1 MPELAY
7 LNGQIMPLDQA
18 RVPVEDRGY
27 QFGDAAYEFVAA
39 GNGRLFAVEAHLDR
53 LERTMRA
60 LAFPPLDRN
69 HIREAMFKLHQR
81 AGISRAGIYIQ
92 ISRGVAPRSHAFP
105 AEAAPQVLMTIRPV
119 PPTPPEHL
127 TEGIGAITVADQ
139 RWGRCDIKTVQLL
152 ANVLAKQRAL
162 DSGAYDAIFI
172 GPDGTVREGTSSNLF
187 IRSAQRLHTHPLTT
201 DILPGIT
208 RAVLL
213 DICRREGIEVLER
226 RFDRHAL
233 MAADEVMLTGTVT
246 EVLPVTRID
255 GRIIGDGRPGP
266 MAAQLRAWLEALAAD
281 PDGP

>member
-7 LNGQIMPLDQA
+7 LNGEIMPLDQA

-39 GNGRLFAVEAHLDR
+39 VNGRLFAVEAHLDR
-53 LERTMRA
+53 LERTLLA

-69 HIREAMFKLHQR
+69 RIREAIFTLHQR
-81 AGISRAGIYIQ
+81 AGIARAGIYIQ

-105 AEAAPQVLMTIRPV
+105 EKTVPQVLMTVRPV

-127 TEGIGAITVADQ
+127 TRGIAAITLADQ

-152 ANVLAKQRAL
+152 ANVMSKQRAL

-187 IRSAQRLHTHPLTT
+187 IRSGQRLHTHPLTT
-201 DILPGIT
+201 EILPGIT

-226 RFDRHAL
+226 RFDRQEML
-233 MAADEVMLTGTVT
+233 AADEVVLTGTVT

-255 GRIIGDGRPGP
+255 GHVIGVGRPGP
-266 MAAQLRAWLEALAAD
+266 MAARLRAWLEALAAD